1 MANVAKQYSKG
12 KKPDEGSVDEIL
24 VHVNALIN
32 KEKELKR
39 LLYKIKDGKNE

>member
-1 MANVAKQYSKG
+1 MLIVI
-12 KKPDEGSVDEIL
+12 KKSSIDLSYQD
-24 VHVNALIN
+24 